1 MFSHQFRNRKG
12 SYERIKGPI
21 ELFICG
27 KGETGIRVLS
37 LPMGEIEVIIFPG
50 AMKVK
55 DMEMEGLSSRLQM

>member
-12 SYERIKGPI
+12 SYERIKGPS

-27 KGETGIRVLS
+27 KGEAGIRVLS
-37 LPMGEIEVIIFPG
+37 LPMGEIEVIFPC

-55 DMEMEGLSSRLQM
+55 DMEMEGLSSRLHM